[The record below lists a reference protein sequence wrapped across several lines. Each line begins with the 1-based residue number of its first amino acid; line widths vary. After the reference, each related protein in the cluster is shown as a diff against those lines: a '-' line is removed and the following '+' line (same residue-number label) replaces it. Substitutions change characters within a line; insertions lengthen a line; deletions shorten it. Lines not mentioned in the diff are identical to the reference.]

1 MGSVTCVPY
10 AFLPVETHVMAAL
23 EFWLQGIL
31 ATAAGIN
38 AGGGCRPPQT
48 LPWKSSPVLEVE
60 LLGVTSPRGD
70 KSRVDVGRFFNSL
83 LSQGYSCCSWGT
95 LALPPG
101 TCHPLALG
109 CDKSRVDVG
118 RFFFILYSSRVTVA
132 ALWALLGA
140 LGTPWGALGAL
151 WGVLGAL

>member
-1 MGSVTCVPY
+1 M
-10 AFLPVETHVMAAL
+10 
-23 EFWLQGIL
+23 
-31 ATAAGIN
+31 N

-109 CDKSRVDVG
+109 VTSPGYMWDI
-118 RFFFILYSSRVTVA
+118 FFILYSSRVTVA
-132 ALWALLGA
+132 ALGALLGA
-140 LGTPWGALGAL
+140 RGTPLGALGAL